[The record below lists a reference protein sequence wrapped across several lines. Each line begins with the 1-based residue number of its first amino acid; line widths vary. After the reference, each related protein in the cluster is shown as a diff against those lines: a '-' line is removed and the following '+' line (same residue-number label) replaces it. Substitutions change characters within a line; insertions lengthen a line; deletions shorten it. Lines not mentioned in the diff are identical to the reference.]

1 MNYRLLFILSFLLS
15 FGAFAQETEINHDRK
30 PAWSLLVE
38 NDGVKIY
45 SQTVECP
52 FEGMKPTIYAFL
64 KIENTNDAETMLHFN
79 FGLQYTETCSGCDEN
94 SEFAQR
100 VLIPANSSVEGSCS
114 KPNYL
119 GRIVRNL
126 NNPVAGWHFE
136 NVIINYIT
144 VD

>member
-1 MNYRLLFILSFLLS
+1 MSSVLITFLGRLLGSFCMGGMNAVRSGRCKNIL
-15 FGAFAQETEINHDRK
+15 G
-30 PAWSLLVE
+30 P
-38 NDGVKIY
+38 
-45 SQTVECP
+45 
-52 FEGMKPTIYAFL
+52 IYAFL
-64 KIENTNDAETMLHFN
+64 KIENTNDAEKMLHFN

-136 NVIINYIT
+136 NVTINYLT

>member
-1 MNYRLLFILSFLLS
+1 MNYRLLFIFSLLLS
-15 FGAFAQETEINHDRK
+15 FGTFAQESEINQDQK
-30 PAWSLLVE
+30 QNWSLLID
-38 NDGVKIY
+38 NNGVKIY
-45 SQTVECP
+45 SRTIECP
-52 FEGMKPTIYAFL
+52 YEGMKPTIYAFL
-64 KIENTNDAETMLHFN
+64 KIENTNATEKTVHFN

-100 VLIPANSSVEGSCS
+100 ILIPANNTVTGNCS

-126 NNPVAGWHFE
+126 NNPVAGWNFE
-136 NVIINYIT
+136 NVTINYLT